1 MRKRHT
7 EREKERER
15 ERQSLLFP
23 FPQVDKGLL
32 GSVKDSIVQ
41 GFQWGTREGPLCDEP
56 IRNVKFKILD
66 AVIAGEP
73 IHRGGGQVIPTA
85 RRVAYSAF
93 LMATPRLME
102 PYFYVEVQAPA
113 DCVSAV
119 YTVLARRRLV
129 LNGVRFLGFFF
140 FYFGNECSGVLKFI
154 LVLLKEKK
162 REGER
167 KREKE

>member
-1 MRKRHT
+1 MGL
-7 EREKERER
+7 
-15 ERQSLLFP
+15 SLS
-23 FPQVDKGLL
+23 PQVDKGLL

-66 AVIAGEP
+66 AVIANEP
-73 IHRGGGQVIPTA
+73 IHRGGGQIIPTA

-102 PYFYVEVQAPA
+102 PYYYVEVQAPA

-119 YTVLARRRLV
+119 YTVLARRR
-129 LNGVRFLGFFF
+129 
-140 FYFGNECSGVLKFI
+140 
-154 LVLLKEKK
+154 
-162 REGER
+162 
-167 KREKE
+167 